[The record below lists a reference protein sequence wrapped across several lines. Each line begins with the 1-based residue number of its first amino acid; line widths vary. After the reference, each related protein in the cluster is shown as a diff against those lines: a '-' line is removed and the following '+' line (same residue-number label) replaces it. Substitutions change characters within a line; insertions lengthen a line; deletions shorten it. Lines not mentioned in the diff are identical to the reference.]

1 MTFNVAVIVEIV
13 VNIFWCSNVEY
24 TLNGPRRAALG
35 AIEGEI
41 PATTA
46 AATVIYLEV
55 ASKVDME
62 YTEFAYFLTKSQLCI
77 EI

>member
-1 MTFNVAVIVEIV
+1 MVVIVKIV
-13 VNIFWCSNVEY
+13 VNIAWCSNVEY
-24 TLNGPRRAALG
+24 TINGPRRAALG

-46 AATVIYLEV
+46 AGTVIYLEV

-62 YTEFAYFLTKSQLCI
+62 CRVCVLFHEVTALY
-77 EI
+77 